1 MRIELYFTIKNYR
14 THLCAL
20 ALSCVRNV
28 HVACAVRVADRDAEA
43 GNASRSRG
51 ARQSLA
57 RPTLPLRRAATR
69 QAARGRRAREVEG
82 RHGSYGG
89 REDLYYSA
97 KCYSHSET
105 LYRDVRGQSCSRL

>member
-69 QAARGRRAREVEG
+69 QGARSQR
-82 RHGSYGG
+82 GG
-89 REDLYYSA
+89 GKTWLI
-97 KCYSHSET
+97 SHVKSNMASWI
-105 LYRDVRGQSCSRL
+105 RGEEKT